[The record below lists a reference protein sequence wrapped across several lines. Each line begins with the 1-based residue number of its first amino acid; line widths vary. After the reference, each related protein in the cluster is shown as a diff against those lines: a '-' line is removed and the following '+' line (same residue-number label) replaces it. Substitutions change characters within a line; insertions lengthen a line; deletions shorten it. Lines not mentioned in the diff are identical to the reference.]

1 MKRFKVKIDPEALTD
16 IREATDW
23 YNQQQPELG
32 ERFQDTTVKQ
42 IDSLSKDPHIYAI
55 RYKEIRCMI
64 VEKFPFM
71 VHFYI
76 NEPDNSVEVLAVI
89 NTGRNPR
96 VWLKKTKRKD

>member
-1 MKRFKVKIDPEALTD
+1 MKKFNVKIDPEALID
-16 IREATDW
+16 IQEATNW
-23 YNQQQPELG
+23 YSEQQPELG
-32 ERFQDTTVKQ
+32 ERFQSTTVKQ
-42 IDSLSKDPHIYAI
+42 IDSLGRDPHIYAV

-76 NEPDNSVEVLAVI
+76 NEPESSVEVLAVI

-96 VWLKKTKRKD
+96 VWLQKTRSKG

>member
-32 ERFQDTTVKQ
+32 ERFQNTTVKQ

-64 VEKFPFM
+64 VDKFPFM

-76 NEPDNSVEVLAVI
+76 NEPDHSVEVLAVI
-89 NTGRNPR
+89 NTGSNPR
-96 VWLKKTKRKD
+96 VWLQKTKKNV